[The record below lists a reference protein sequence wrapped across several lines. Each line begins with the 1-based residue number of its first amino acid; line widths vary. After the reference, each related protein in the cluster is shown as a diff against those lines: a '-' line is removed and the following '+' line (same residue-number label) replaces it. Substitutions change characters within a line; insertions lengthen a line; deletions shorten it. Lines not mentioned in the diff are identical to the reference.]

1 MVANPNCGTLSGLKI
16 LIVDDQPDMLFCV
29 GGLLEISGATVQ
41 ATTST
46 SEAFELLREDRPDV
60 VISDYSMPEMDG
72 CEFLRL
78 VRAKLRECSPPAAI
92 LSALSSP
99 KDRAGFNA
107 YMVKPID
114 YRELTSVVARLA
126 GGCA

>member
-126 GGCA
+126 GRCA